1 MKVLQ
6 VFPGFTTGGPSY
18 TVPMMC
24 RALKKSGVDTELH
37 FLDSIPDEIQDLKYQ
52 NYELSDWPFLAQW
65 GYSHSLFKGLKKA
78 CKTAQIIQTNSL
90 WQYPN
95 LITEFA
101 RRGSECK
108 SVIVPRGT
116 LSKYSL
122 SISPWKKKI
131 VLTIGQQVALKN
143 CDLFIA
149 TCEDEYKDIRSF
161 GLNAPVAIIPNGID
175 IPSFKSKI
183 KKEKRVV
190 FLSRIHKKKGIDI
203 LIKAWSVLEP
213 QFPDWDLVIVGPQN
227 DYANQMKALALNL
240 RLKNIDFKDAIYG
253 QDKFEYLRNSELFVL
268 PTHSENWGIAILE
281 ALACSIPAIC
291 TTGAPWEGLITKKC
305 GDWIDLTENNL
316 IDSMQRLMFLSS
328 SERNEMGNRGYEWI
342 SQDFSWD
349 AIGQKTLLAYKWLC
363 GELKDK
369 PEFILTE

>member
-122 SISPWKKKI
+122 SISSLKKKI

-291 TTGAPWEGLITKKC
+291 TTGAPWEGLITQKC

-328 SERNEMGNRGYEWI
+328 SERKEMGNRGYEWI